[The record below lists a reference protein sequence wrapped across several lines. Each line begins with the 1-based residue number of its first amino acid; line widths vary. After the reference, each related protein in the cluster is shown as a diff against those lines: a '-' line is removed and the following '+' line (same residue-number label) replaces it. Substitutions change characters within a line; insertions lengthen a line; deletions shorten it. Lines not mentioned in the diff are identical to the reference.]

1 MAGLITTASHPK
13 ALWPGVKQ
21 WWGQT
26 YDEHQVEYTD
36 LFDSETSTQNYEEDV
51 QLTGFGLV
59 QQKPEGS
66 GVLYDSEVQ
75 GFTTR
80 YTHVAYALGYIVTKE
95 ELDDNLYETVSRKRA
110 AALAMSFRQ
119 TKENVA
125 ANVYNRAFN
134 TSYVGGDGATLIASA
149 GGGGSTSH
157 PNVAGGTWTN
167 GVATASDLSEA
178 ALEQAVIDIAGY
190 RDDRGLLIAAKP
202 QQLVIPYQQQ
212 FEAHRIL
219 GANGRVGTDLNDP
232 NAIKDM
238 SIFKDVTVNHYL
250 TDADAWFIRTDV
262 KDGMKYFER
271 RADQFEMD
279 NDFDTENA
287 KFKATARYSFGWSD
301 PRCIYGSPGA

>member
-80 YTHVAYALGYIVTKE
+80 YTHIAYALGYIVTKE

-134 TSYVGGDGATLIASA
+134 GSYVGGDNVSLANTA
-149 GGGGSTSH
+149 H
-157 PNVAGGTWTN
+157 PNTSGGTWANRPT
-167 GVATASDLSEA
+167 VDVDLSEA
-178 ALEQAVIDIAGY
+178 ALEDAIIAIMGLQN
-190 RDDRGLLIAAKP
+190 DRGLLINIMPKTLIIP
-202 QQLVIPYQQQ
+202 RQQVFNAQ
-212 FEAHRIL
+212 RIL
-219 GANGRVGTDLNDP
+219 HSSYQTGNANNDI
-232 NAIKDM
+232 NVIK
-238 SIFKDVTVNHYL
+238 SGNYIPGGFKVNHYL
-250 TDADAWFIRTDV
+250 TSPNAWFIRNTIPG
-262 KDGMKYFER
+262 KTGMKYYER
-271 RADQFEMD
+271 VGIQFDQD
-279 NDFDTENA
+279 NDFDTMNA
-287 KFKATARYSFGWSD
+287 KAKGYERYSFGWSD
-301 PRCIYGSPGA
+301 PRAIWGVNGP